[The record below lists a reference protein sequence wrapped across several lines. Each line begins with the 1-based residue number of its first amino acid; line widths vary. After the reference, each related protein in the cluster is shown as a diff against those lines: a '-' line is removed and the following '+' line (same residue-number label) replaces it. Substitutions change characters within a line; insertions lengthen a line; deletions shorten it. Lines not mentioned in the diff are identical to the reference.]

1 MKKEIKNKD
10 INNIQNNIKNKVK
23 FSNILNNLDNKRK
36 PLYIN
41 EKTINNNFTIIM
53 IDKPLYK
60 KKKKINKSFDYSS
73 LATKFNNL
81 KKIDSY
87 TNKDITTIKR
97 PKKKYCTSK
106 TGIIY
111 KNKKMYTNFIKPL
124 LNPVLSLNNKKKI
137 YDNKEPKKKIEPQII
152 FNKKVKLLRNDLYI
166 EIYKLTK
173 QLSLCDYNKGI
184 KLNLANETYIQRLK
198 ELFKEKQLKYINIIS
213 KKNNELNADKNIEKS
228 EDEKLSKEKKKKLED
243 IIKELNSEKEHIKA
257 LYQIDYKLIKKRE
270 NIEIEKIVNNNLI
283 EKLKNRLFNIF
294 GNH

>member
-1 MKKEIKNKD
+1 
-10 INNIQNNIKNKVK
+10 
-23 FSNILNNLDNKRK
+23 
-36 PLYIN
+36 
-41 EKTINNNFTIIM
+41 
-53 IDKPLYK
+53 
-60 KKKKINKSFDYSS
+60 
-73 LATKFNNL
+73 
-81 KKIDSY
+81 
-87 TNKDITTIKR
+87 
-97 PKKKYCTSK
+97 
-106 TGIIY
+106 
-111 KNKKMYTNFIKPL
+111 MYTNFIKPL

-283 EKLKNRLFNIF
+283 L
-294 GNH
+294 

>member
-97 PKKKYCTSK
+97 PKKKYC
-106 TGIIY
+106 IY
-111 KNKKMYTNFIKPL
+111 
-124 LNPVLSLNNKKKI
+124 
-137 YDNKEPKKKIEPQII
+137 
-152 FNKKVKLLRNDLYI
+152 
-166 EIYKLTK
+166 
-173 QLSLCDYNKGI
+173 
-184 KLNLANETYIQRLK
+184 
-198 ELFKEKQLKYINIIS
+198 
-213 KKNNELNADKNIEKS
+213 
-228 EDEKLSKEKKKKLED
+228 
-243 IIKELNSEKEHIKA
+243 
-257 LYQIDYKLIKKRE
+257 
-270 NIEIEKIVNNNLI
+270 
-283 EKLKNRLFNIF
+283 
-294 GNH
+294 